1 MSDQPNKSLGEHKMG
16 EVDQANL
23 FEAPSIPEQQ
33 RMVEA
38 ILFAS
43 STPVTVAELKNRM
56 PQGSDPAF
64 ALDELKVRYSSRGV
78 NLVKVGDGWAM
89 RTSADLSFLMRKE
102 TIETRKLS
110 RAAVETLA
118 IIAYHQPVTRLEIEE
133 VRGVGVSKGTVD
145 LLLEMDWIKFGRRKM
160 TPGRPVTFVVTQHFL
175 DHFGLESAKDL
186 PGLKELKSAGLLES
200 TIPNVKETGEGT
212 DNEEQDLEPSTCPFC
227 GFEVTDEDDDV
238 EWVNHEDEDDNWN

>member
-1 MSDQPNKSLGEHKMG
+1 MSDRSNKSLAERNMG

-43 STPVTVAELKNRM
+43 STPVTIAELKNRM

-64 ALDELKVRYSSRGV
+64 ALDELKVQYSSRGV

-200 TIPNVKETGEGT
+200 TIPNVKETGEGI
-212 DNEEQDLEPSTCPFC
+212 DNEEQDLSENLDQPEL
-227 GFEVTDEDDDV
+227 FEE
-238 EWVNHEDEDDNWN
+238 

>member
-1 MSDQPNKSLGEHKMG
+1 MSDLPNKSLAGHNMG

-43 STPVTVAELKNRM
+43 SKPVTVAELKNRM

-64 ALDELKVRYSSRGV
+64 ALDELKVQYSSRGV
-78 NLVKVGDGWAM
+78 NLVKVGDGWAI

-102 TIETRKLS
+102 TVETRKLS

-133 VRGVGVSKGTVD
+133 IRGVGVSKGTVD

-160 TPGRPVTFVVTQHFL
+160 TPGRPITFVVTQHFL
-175 DHFGLESAKDL
+175 DHFGLESVKDL
-186 PGLKELKSAGLLES
+186 PGLRELKSAGLLES
-200 TIPNVKETGEGT
+200 TIPNMKDSVADMNKEDADLSDNT
-212 DNEEQDLEPSTCPFC
+212 DQPELF
-227 GFEVTDEDDDV
+227 V
-238 EWVNHEDEDDNWN
+238 E

>member
-1 MSDQPNKSLGEHKMG
+1 MSDLPNKSLGGHNMG

-43 STPVTVAELKNRM
+43 SKPVTVAELKNRM

-64 ALDELKVRYSSRGV
+64 ALDELKVQYSSRGV

-200 TIPNVKETGEGT
+200 TIPNAKNTGEGI
-212 DNEEQDLEPSTCPFC
+212 DNEEQDLSENLDQPEL
-227 GFEVTDEDDDV
+227 FEE
-238 EWVNHEDEDDNWN
+238 

>member
-1 MSDQPNKSLGEHKMG
+1 MSDRSNKSLAEHKMG

-56 PQGSDPAF
+56 PQGSDPVF
-64 ALDELKVRYSSRGV
+64 ALDELKVQYSSRGV

-200 TIPNVKETGEGT
+200 TIPNVKETGERL
-212 DNEEQDLEPSTCPFC
+212 DNEKQDLSENLDQPEL
-227 GFEVTDEDDDV
+227 FEE
-238 EWVNHEDEDDNWN
+238 

>member
-1 MSDQPNKSLGEHKMG
+1 MSDQPNKSLGEHKIG

-56 PQGSDPAF
+56 PQGSDPTF
-64 ALDELKVRYSSRGV
+64 ALDELKVQYSSRGV

-212 DNEEQDLEPSTCPFC
+212 DNEEQDLSDNLDQPEL
-227 GFEVTDEDDDV
+227 FEQ
-238 EWVNHEDEDDNWN
+238 

>member
-56 PQGSDPAF
+56 PQGSDPVF
-64 ALDELKVRYSSRGV
+64 ALDELKVQYSSRGV

-200 TIPNVKETGEGT
+200 TIPNVKETGEGSY
-212 DNEEQDLEPSTCPFC
+212 NEEQDLSENLDQPEL
-227 GFEVTDEDDDV
+227 FEE
-238 EWVNHEDEDDNWN
+238 

>member
-1 MSDQPNKSLGEHKMG
+1 MSDRSNKSLAEHKMG

-56 PQGSDPAF
+56 PQGSDPVF
-64 ALDELKVRYSSRGV
+64 ALDELKVQYSSRGV

-200 TIPNVKETGEGT
+200 TIPNVKKTGEGI
-212 DNEEQDLEPSTCPFC
+212 DNEEQDLSENLDQPEL
-227 GFEVTDEDDDV
+227 FEE
-238 EWVNHEDEDDNWN
+238 

>member
-1 MSDQPNKSLGEHKMG
+1 MG

-56 PQGSDPAF
+56 PQVSDPVC
-64 ALDELKVRYSSRGV
+64 ALDELKVQYSSRGV

-200 TIPNVKETGEGT
+200 TIPNVKETGEGI
-212 DNEEQDLEPSTCPFC
+212 DNKEQDLSENLDQPEL
-227 GFEVTDEDDDV
+227 FEE
-238 EWVNHEDEDDNWN
+238 

>member
-1 MSDQPNKSLGEHKMG
+1 MSDRSNKSLAEHKMG

-56 PQGSDPAF
+56 PQGSDPVF
-64 ALDELKVRYSSRGV
+64 ALDELKVQYSSRGV

-200 TIPNVKETGEGT
+200 TIPNVKETGEGI
-212 DNEEQDLEPSTCPFC
+212 DNKEQDLSENLDQPEL
-227 GFEVTDEDDDV
+227 FEE
-238 EWVNHEDEDDNWN
+238 

>member
-1 MSDQPNKSLGEHKMG
+1 MSDRSNKSLAEHKMG

-64 ALDELKVRYSSRGV
+64 ALDELKVQYSSRGV
-78 NLVKVGDGWAM
+78 NLVKVGDGWVM

-102 TIETRKLS
+102 TVETRKLS

-200 TIPNVKETGEGT
+200 TIPNVKETGEGL
-212 DNEEQDLEPSTCPFC
+212 DNEEQDLSENLDQPEL
-227 GFEVTDEDDDV
+227 FEE
-238 EWVNHEDEDDNWN
+238 

>member
-1 MSDQPNKSLGEHKMG
+1 MSDQPNKSLDGHKIG

-43 STPVTVAELKNRM
+43 SAPVTVAELKNRM
-56 PQGSDPAF
+56 PQGSDPVF
-64 ALDELKVRYSSRGV
+64 ALDELKVQYSSRGV
-78 NLVKVGDGWAM
+78 NLVRVGDGWAM

-133 VRGVGVSKGTVD
+133 VLGVGVSKGTVD

-186 PGLKELKSAGLLES
+186 PDLKELKSAGLLES
-200 TIPNVKETGEGT
+200 TIPNVKETGEGVDEEERDLS
-212 DNEEQDLEPSTCPFC
+212 DNLDQPELFEE
-227 GFEVTDEDDDV
+227 
-238 EWVNHEDEDDNWN
+238 

>member
-64 ALDELKVRYSSRGV
+64 ALDELKVQYSSRGV

-102 TIETRKLS
+102 TVETRKLS

-200 TIPNVKETGEGT
+200 TIPNVKETGAGL
-212 DNEEQDLEPSTCPFC
+212 DNEEQDLSENLDQPEL
-227 GFEVTDEDDDV
+227 FEE
-238 EWVNHEDEDDNWN
+238 

>member
-1 MSDQPNKSLGEHKMG
+1 MSDRSNKSLAEHKMG

-23 FEAPSIPEQQ
+23 FEAPSIPEQR

-56 PQGSDPAF
+56 PQGSDPVF
-64 ALDELKVRYSSRGV
+64 ALDELKVQYSSRGV

-145 LLLEMDWIKFGRRKM
+145 LLLEMDWIKLGRRKM

-212 DNEEQDLEPSTCPFC
+212 DNEEQDLSDNLDQPEL
-227 GFEVTDEDDDV
+227 FEE
-238 EWVNHEDEDDNWN
+238 

>member
-23 FEAPSIPEQQ
+23 FEAPSISEQR

-64 ALDELKVRYSSRGV
+64 ALDELKVQYSSRGV
-78 NLVKVGDGWAM
+78 NLVKVGDGWVM

-102 TIETRKLS
+102 TVETRKLS

-200 TIPNVKETGEGT
+200 TIPNVKETGAGL
-212 DNEEQDLEPSTCPFC
+212 DNEEQDLSENLDQPEL
-227 GFEVTDEDDDV
+227 FEE
-238 EWVNHEDEDDNWN
+238 

>member
-1 MSDQPNKSLGEHKMG
+1 MSDQPNKSLGKHKMG

-64 ALDELKVRYSSRGV
+64 ALDELKVQYSSRGV

-200 TIPNVKETGEGT
+200 TIPNVKETGEGI
-212 DNEEQDLEPSTCPFC
+212 DNEEQDLSENLDQPEL
-227 GFEVTDEDDDV
+227 FEE
-238 EWVNHEDEDDNWN
+238 

>member
-1 MSDQPNKSLGEHKMG
+1 MSDQPNKSLGEHKIG

-43 STPVTVAELKNRM
+43 STPVTVSELKNRM

-64 ALDELKVRYSSRGV
+64 ALDELKAQYSSRGV

-200 TIPNVKETGEGT
+200 TIPNVKETGEGV
-212 DNEEQDLEPSTCPFC
+212 DEEERDLSENLDQPEL
-227 GFEVTDEDDDV
+227 FEE
-238 EWVNHEDEDDNWN
+238 

>member
-1 MSDQPNKSLGEHKMG
+1 MSDLPNKSLGGHNMG

-43 STPVTVAELKNRM
+43 STPVTVEELKNRM

-64 ALDELKVRYSSRGV
+64 ALDELKVQYSSRGV

-200 TIPNVKETGEGT
+200 TIPNVKETGEGI
-212 DNEEQDLEPSTCPFC
+212 DNEEQDLSENLDQPEL
-227 GFEVTDEDDDV
+227 FEE
-238 EWVNHEDEDDNWN
+238 

>member
-1 MSDQPNKSLGEHKMG
+1 MSDRSNKSLAEHKMG

-56 PQGSDPAF
+56 PQGSDPVF
-64 ALDELKVRYSSRGV
+64 ALDELKVQYSSRGV

-212 DNEEQDLEPSTCPFC
+212 DNEEQDLSENLDQPEL
-227 GFEVTDEDDDV
+227 FEE
-238 EWVNHEDEDDNWN
+238 

>member
-1 MSDQPNKSLGEHKMG
+1 MSDRSNKSLAEHKMG

-23 FEAPSIPEQQ
+23 FEAPSIAEQQ

-43 STPVTVAELKNRM
+43 STPVTVEELKNRM
-56 PQGSDPAF
+56 PQGSDPVF
-64 ALDELKVRYSSRGV
+64 ALDELKVQYSSRGV

-186 PGLKELKSAGLLES
+186 PGLKELKSSGLLES
-200 TIPNVKETGEGT
+200 TIPNVKETGEGL
-212 DNEEQDLEPSTCPFC
+212 DNEEQDLSENLDQPEL
-227 GFEVTDEDDDV
+227 FEE
-238 EWVNHEDEDDNWN
+238 

>member
-1 MSDQPNKSLGEHKMG
+1 
-16 EVDQANL
+16 
-23 FEAPSIPEQQ
+23 
-33 RMVEA
+33 
-38 ILFAS
+38 
-43 STPVTVAELKNRM
+43 
-56 PQGSDPAF
+56 
-64 ALDELKVRYSSRGV
+64 
-78 NLVKVGDGWAM
+78 M

-160 TPGRPVTFVVTQHFL
+160 TPGRPVTFAVTQHFL

-200 TIPNVKETGEGT
+200 TIPNVKETGEGV
-212 DNEEQDLEPSTCPFC
+212 DEEERDLSENLDQPEL
-227 GFEVTDEDDDV
+227 FEE
-238 EWVNHEDEDDNWN
+238 

>member
-1 MSDQPNKSLGEHKMG
+1 MSDLPNKSLGGHNMG

-56 PQGSDPAF
+56 PQGSDPVF
-64 ALDELKVRYSSRGV
+64 ALDELKVQYSSRGV

-212 DNEEQDLEPSTCPFC
+212 DNEEQDLSDNLDQPEL
-227 GFEVTDEDDDV
+227 FEE
-238 EWVNHEDEDDNWN
+238 

>member
-56 PQGSDPAF
+56 PQGSDPVF
-64 ALDELKVRYSSRGV
+64 ALDELKVQYSSRGV

-200 TIPNVKETGEGT
+200 TIPNVKETGEGL
-212 DNEEQDLEPSTCPFC
+212 DNEEQDLSENLDQPEL
-227 GFEVTDEDDDV
+227 FEE
-238 EWVNHEDEDDNWN
+238 

>member
-1 MSDQPNKSLGEHKMG
+1 MG

-64 ALDELKVRYSSRGV
+64 ALDELKVQYSGRGV

-102 TIETRKLS
+102 TVETRKLS

-200 TIPNVKETGEGT
+200 TIPNVKETGEGI
-212 DNEEQDLEPSTCPFC
+212 DNEEQDLSENLDQPEL
-227 GFEVTDEDDDV
+227 FEE
-238 EWVNHEDEDDNWN
+238 

>member
-1 MSDQPNKSLGEHKMG
+1 MSDRYNKSLAEHKMG

-56 PQGSDPAF
+56 PQGSDPVF
-64 ALDELKVRYSSRGV
+64 ALDELKVQYSSRGV

-200 TIPNVKETGEGT
+200 TIPNVKDTGEGF
-212 DNEEQDLEPSTCPFC
+212 DNEEQDLSENLDQPEL
-227 GFEVTDEDDDV
+227 FEE
-238 EWVNHEDEDDNWN
+238 

>member
-1 MSDQPNKSLGEHKMG
+1 MSDRSNKSLAAHKMG
-16 EVDQANL
+16 KVDQANL

-38 ILFAS
+38 IIFAS
-43 STPVTVAELKNRM
+43 STPVTVEELKNRM
-56 PQGSDPAF
+56 PQGSDPVF
-64 ALDELKVRYSSRGV
+64 ALDELKVQYSSRGV

-200 TIPNVKETGEGT
+200 TIPNVKETGEGL
-212 DNEEQDLEPSTCPFC
+212 DNEEQDLSENLDQPEL
-227 GFEVTDEDDDV
+227 FEE
-238 EWVNHEDEDDNWN
+238 

>member
-1 MSDQPNKSLGEHKMG
+1 MSDLPNKSLGGHNMG

-43 STPVTVAELKNRM
+43 STPVTVADLKNRM

-64 ALDELKVRYSSRGV
+64 VLDELKVQYSSRGV
-78 NLVKVGDGWAM
+78 NLVKVGDGWVM

-200 TIPNVKETGEGT
+200 TIPNAKNTGEGI
-212 DNEEQDLEPSTCPFC
+212 DNEEQDLSENLDQPEL
-227 GFEVTDEDDDV
+227 FEK
-238 EWVNHEDEDDNWN
+238 

>member
-1 MSDQPNKSLGEHKMG
+1 MSDLPNKSLAGHNMG
-16 EVDQANL
+16 KVDQANL

-43 STPVTVAELKNRM
+43 SKPVTVAELKNRM
-56 PQGSDPAF
+56 PQGSDPEF
-64 ALDELKVRYSSRGV
+64 ALDELKVQYSSRGV

-200 TIPNVKETGEGT
+200 TIPNVKETGEGI
-212 DNEEQDLEPSTCPFC
+212 DNEEQDLSDNLDQPEL
-227 GFEVTDEDDDV
+227 FEE
-238 EWVNHEDEDDNWN
+238 

>member
-1 MSDQPNKSLGEHKMG
+1 MNDQLNKSLGEHKMG

-56 PQGSDPAF
+56 PQGSDPVF
-64 ALDELKVRYSSRGV
+64 ALDELKVQYSSRGV

-200 TIPNVKETGEGT
+200 TIPNVKETGEGL
-212 DNEEQDLEPSTCPFC
+212 DNEEQDLSENLDQPEL
-227 GFEVTDEDDDV
+227 FE
-238 EWVNHEDEDDNWN
+238 

>member
-16 EVDQANL
+16 EVDQTNL

-56 PQGSDPAF
+56 PQGSDPVF
-64 ALDELKVRYSSRGV
+64 ALDELKVQYSSRGV

-200 TIPNVKETGEGT
+200 TIPNVKDADQGI
-212 DNEEQDLEPSTCPFC
+212 DKEEQDLS
-227 GFEVTDEDDDV
+227 
-238 EWVNHEDEDDNWN
+238 DNLDQPELFFDG

>member
-1 MSDQPNKSLGEHKMG
+1 MSDQPNKSLGERKIG

-64 ALDELKVRYSSRGV
+64 ALDELKVQYSSRGV

-200 TIPNVKETGEGT
+200 TIPNVKETGEGLEK
-212 DNEEQDLEPSTCPFC
+212 EEQDLSENLDQPEL
-227 GFEVTDEDDDV
+227 FEE
-238 EWVNHEDEDDNWN
+238 

>member
-1 MSDQPNKSLGEHKMG
+1 MSDQPNKSLDGHKIG

-64 ALDELKVRYSSRGV
+64 ALDELKVEYSGRGV

-200 TIPNVKETGEGT
+200 TIPNFKETGEGN
-212 DNEEQDLEPSTCPFC
+212 DKEEEDLSENLDQPELFEEQK
-227 GFEVTDEDDDV
+227 
-238 EWVNHEDEDDNWN
+238 

>member
-1 MSDQPNKSLGEHKMG
+1 MSDRSNKSLAEHKMG

-23 FEAPSIPEQQ
+23 FEAPSIAEQQ

-43 STPVTVAELKNRM
+43 STPVTVEELKNRM
-56 PQGSDPAF
+56 PQGSDPVF
-64 ALDELKVRYSSRGV
+64 ALDELKVQYSSRGV

-200 TIPNVKETGEGT
+200 TIPNVKETGEGI
-212 DNEEQDLEPSTCPFC
+212 DNEEQDLSENLDQPEL
-227 GFEVTDEDDDV
+227 FEE
-238 EWVNHEDEDDNWN
+238 

>member
-1 MSDQPNKSLGEHKMG
+1 MSDQTDKSSNKRKVG

-23 FEAPSIPEQQ
+23 FEAPSVPEQI

-43 STPVTVAELKNRM
+43 SAPVTVNELKSRM
-56 PQGSDPAF
+56 PQGSDPES
-64 ALDELKVRYSSRGV
+64 ALNELKLHYSTRGV
-78 NLVKVGDGWAM
+78 NLVKVGEGWAI

-102 TIETRKLS
+102 TVETRKLS

-133 VRGVGVSKGTVD
+133 IRGVGVSKGTVD

-160 TPGRPVTFVVTQHFL
+160 TPGRPITFVVTQHFL

-186 PGLKELKSAGLLES
+186 PGLRELKSAGLLES
-200 TIPNVKETGEGT
+200 TIPNMKDSVADINKENADLSDNT
-212 DNEEQDLEPSTCPFC
+212 DQPELF
-227 GFEVTDEDDDV
+227 V
-238 EWVNHEDEDDNWN
+238 E